1 VIVGSRRTAA
11 LLSAAF
17 AATAAAVPP
26 AAVADQQVSVQF
38 AAFSP
43 PVIDALPGEP
53 VQWSNVSPRT
63 HTVTGL
69 AFASGDLAPGA
80 TFGWTAGPPG
90 AYAYH
95 CTIHPQMV
103 GEIDVRRVTLEPFPP
118 AAVVAG
124 ARVEI
129 AGRTA
134 DPLAPVR
141 IERDRGGG
149 FAQVGVAMPAA
160 NGGWS
165 ATVTA
170 TATADYRAVSGAD
183 ASEVRRLLVSN
194 RHVRVRAVRGGVAV
208 SVTPSDPSGRLLLEQ
223 RLKEHFGWWPVAR
236 KRLDFVSEA
245 RFKVHRRARTRVL
258 LVDRDGWTPI
268 AISRA
273 VRARP

>member
-1 VIVGSRRTAA
+1 MRSRRTAA

-17 AATAAAVPP
+17 VAVVAAPATA
-26 AAVADQQVSVQF
+26 VAEQRVSVQF
-38 AAFSP
+38 AAFAP
-43 PVIDALPGEP
+43 AAIDALPGEP

-63 HTVTGL
+63 HTVTGV

-90 AYAYH
+90 AYPYH

-103 GEIDVRRVTLEPFPP
+103 GEIDVRRVTLDPLPP
-118 AAVVAG
+118 VAVAAG
-124 ARVEI
+124 AHVEI

-149 FAQVGVAMPAA
+149 FTQVALATPAA
-160 NGGWS
+160 GGDWR

-170 TATADYRAVSGAD
+170 TATADYRALSGAD
-183 ASEVRRLLVSN
+183 SSEVRRLLVSD

-208 SVTPSDPSGRLLLEQ
+208 SVTPSNPSGRLLLEQ
-223 RLKEHFGWWPVAR
+223 RLREHFGWWPVAR
-236 KRLDFVSEA
+236 KRLDFLSEA
-245 RFKVHRRARTRVL
+245 RFKVRRRARTRVV

-268 AISRA
+268 AVSRS
-273 VRARP
+273 VLARP